1 MNSWIEVSTISP
13 KTTRI
18 GWIGTGVMG
27 KSMCEHLIN
36 AGYACTVVSICISIF
51 YFSTIE
57 H

>member
-1 MNSWIEVSTISP
+1 MSTISP

-36 AGYACTVVSICISIF
+36 AGYTCTVVSICISIF
-51 YFSTIE
+51 YFSIIE